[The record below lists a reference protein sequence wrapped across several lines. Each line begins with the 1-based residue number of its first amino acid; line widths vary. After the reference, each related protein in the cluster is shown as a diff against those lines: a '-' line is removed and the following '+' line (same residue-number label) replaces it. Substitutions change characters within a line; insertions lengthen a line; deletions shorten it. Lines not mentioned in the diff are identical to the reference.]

1 MEKLKMAK
9 IVNVKESNTYDVSES
24 MIKGVFNLISRKIYF
39 VKFDG
44 PQNDD
49 TCWIEVS
56 EKDFN
61 LAKQIMKK

>member
-1 MEKLKMAK
+1 
-9 IVNVKESNTYDVSES
+9 
-24 MIKGVFNLISRKIYF
+24 MIKGVFNLIPRKIYF